1 MIFRIL
7 SNAMELDKFKEFI
20 ASIPDESK
28 EDLTIYLN
36 GSGGDV
42 SVMFNYLDFF
52 ENYKGNITLVVTEK
66 IISADFFLFVLSNT
80 RKKVSPMANG
90 YWHKAFIGE
99 MSLSNNKEVV
109 IHRYRAME
117 TVDRL
122 NGYFESKIYPL
133 FTSEEIQVYES
144 NEDVFLNAYRMQE
157 LAMKAEKL
165 FFREKCKR

>member
-1 MIFRIL
+1 M
-7 SNAMELDKFKEFI
+7 
-20 ASIPDESK
+20 
-28 EDLTIYLN
+28 
-36 GSGGDV
+36 
-42 SVMFNYLDFF
+42 
-52 ENYKGNITLVVTEK
+52 
-66 IISADFFLFVLSNT
+66 LSNT